1 MESIKCILL
10 DIDKTLTDDNKTI
23 SSETSKFFSE
33 INNKYLI
40 ILVSGRNAQYTIDKS
55 IKCCASP
62 IIISDNGAVI
72 YNYKTDEVLYS
83 RPFSKDIIDILW
95 NTSVKHNMYSAFNA
109 LHKRYWNLTLMYDKK
124 KENDT
129 DIGVSECSEIVEPIT
144 QVVLHSDNETEF
156 KKCLDEI
163 KSIDEIEIGNYGV
176 ATNGESFA
184 DLIVKGT
191 SKGLAIRE
199 LFDLFNIEKNN
210 IICFGD
216 SANDISMFE
225 SSGIKVAMKNGSE
238 EVKKIADYIT
248 EFSNNENG
256 VIEFLKKYL

>member
-83 RPFSKDIIDILW
+83 RPFSKETVELLW
-95 NTSVKHNMYSAFNA
+95 NLSIKHNISSAYNA
-109 LHKRYWNLTLMYDKK
+109 LYKRYWNALLMDDDKK
-124 KENDT
+124 GT
-129 DIGVSECSEIVEPIT
+129 DVDVGVNRCDEINEVIT

-156 KKCLDEI
+156 QKCLEEI
-163 KSIDEIEIGNYGV
+163 KSFDEIEIGNYGIE
-176 ATNGESFA
+176 TKGNFFA

-191 SKGLAIRE
+191 SKGVAIRE

-238 EVKKIADYIT
+238 EVKKMADYIT

-256 VIEFLKKYL
+256 VIEFLKMYL